1 MSTIDLNP
9 SAQALPNRARLVLA
23 VEGLASPGTEQAV
36 EQTLARL
43 PGVAAKA
50 SHADQIVRVE
60 FDRSTC
66 AVPEIVRRLDALGL
80 RLRGNISVAALA
92 QPARPLAPGGG
103 FRPADLL
110 RGVLGNRQLAMALV
124 GGVLLLGAF
133 GVHHFHGPTWLRI
146 ALIIP
151 AYFLTGWFTFI
162 DTAKVLW
169 ELRFDIDVLMFAA
182 AFGAAALGHYEEG
195 GLLLL
200 LFALGGAGEEMA
212 MDRARRAI
220 AALAKLA
227 PETAT
232 VRNTDGEET
241 LVRVADL
248 KLGDEVIVRPFD
260 RLPADGKVISGAS
273 AVDQSPI
280 TGESVPIEKAP
291 GDGVFA
297 GTINGEGM
305 LAVAVT
311 KLASETT
318 LAKIVRLVEEA
329 QASQSPTQQFT
340 RAVEKRYVPLVLIG
354 TAVLILLP
362 PAMGGGAWAVWFYR
376 AMAFLT
382 AASPCAL
389 AIGTPAAVLS
399 GLARAAR
406 GGVLIK
412 GGAHLENLGR
422 VRAIAFD
429 KTGTLTRGR
438 PELTDVVVLDTAM
451 SEIDVLSLA
460 AAVERHSSHP
470 LAQAIVAAAQ
480 ARGAREMTAED
491 LLQVPAAG
499 VTAKVNGRRVAVGK
513 LSLMPPVPSSAE
525 PSVHSPAQPPAGA
538 PAARAAIE
546 RLAAEGKTTVVVIV
560 DGEPRAV
567 MGLADLPRGSARDT
581 LARLHRL
588 GVNKT
593 IMLTGDHAPV
603 AAAVAKQLDVDEHY
617 ADLLPEDKLGQIKAL
632 CDKYGYVAMVGDGV
646 NDAPAMAAATVGIA
660 MGGAGTDVALETADV
675 ALMAD
680 DLAKLPEAIGLSR
693 FSRRIISQNLVIALG
708 VIAVLAPVAALG
720 YAKLGLAV
728 LFHEGSTVVVV
739 LNSLRLLVYRERRS

>member
-1 MSTIDLNP
+1 MSTVDLNLP
-9 SAQALPNRARLVLA
+9 APTLPNRARLVLA
-23 VEGLASPGTEQAV
+23 VDGLASPGTEQAV

-50 SHADQIVRVE
+50 SHAEQTVRVE

-80 RLRGNISVAALA
+80 RLRGNISVTALS
-92 QPARPLAPGGG
+92 PPVRPLAPGR

-110 RGVLGNRQLAMALV
+110 RGVLQNRQLAMALV
-124 GGVLLLGAF
+124 GGILLLGAF
-133 GVHHFHGPTWLRI
+133 LVHHFHGPAWLRI

-232 VRNTDGEET
+232 VRNATTGEET

-260 RLPADGKVISGAS
+260 RLPGDGKVIGGAS

-291 GDGVFA
+291 GDAVFA

-311 KLASETT
+311 KLAGETT
-318 LAKIVRLVEEA
+318 LAKIVRMVEEA

-354 TAVLILLP
+354 TAMLILLP
-362 PAMGGGAWAVWFYR
+362 PAIAGGSWAVWFYR

-429 KTGTLTRGR
+429 KTGTLTRGK
-438 PELTDVVVLDTAM
+438 PELTDVALLDATM
-451 SEIDVLSLA
+451 SETDVLSLA
-460 AAVERHSSHP
+460 AAVEWHSSHP
-470 LAQAIVAAAQ
+470 LAQAIVATAQ
-480 ARGAREMTAED
+480 ARGAREMIAED

-499 VTAKVNGRRVAVGK
+499 VTAKVEGRQVAVGK
-513 LSLMPPVPSSAE
+513 LSLVAA
-525 PSVHSPAQPPAGA
+525 VGA

-567 MGLADLPRGSARDT
+567 LGLADLPRGSARDT

-588 GVNKT
+588 GVDKT

-603 AAAVAKQLDVDEHY
+603 AAAVARQLDVDEHY
-617 ADLLPEDKLGQIKAL
+617 ADLLPEDKLRQIKAL

-646 NDAPAMAAATVGIA
+646 NDAPAMAAASVGIA

-739 LNSLRLLVYRERRS
+739 LNSLRLLVYRERRG